1 MKVREGSRTF
11 KRFQTEQM
19 SHLGRVLS
27 MNAAEMLYV
36 MICVSTEVLTQ
47 TKGLSRLYDRG

>member
-1 MKVREGSRTF
+1 MNVREGSRTF
-11 KRFQTEQM
+11 MRFQTEQM
-19 SHLGRVLS
+19 NHLGRVLS

-47 TKGLSRLYDRG
+47 I